1 MNLSVRGEGWV
12 CACGKQMSHMKADHC
27 RYRRNLCRCEKK
39 AWKKKSGLYGIEPLT
54 STIRCSGRTTSLYLK
69 KPRNRTGMRALT
81 LQAFPDNWKQVME
94 FFAICMQHLF
104 GYIMMDLHPA
114 SDHILF
120 DCGRTSRK
128 RTDLRS
134 CIIAPHEVK
143 KDRSQFSNGS
153 LVCQ

>member
-1 MNLSVRGEGWV
+1 MILLEGRGRCVHVANKCLIW
-12 CACGKQMSHMKADHC
+12 KQIIAVIDATSADVK
-27 RYRRNLCRCEKK
+27 RKPE
-39 AWKKKSGLYGIEPLT
+39 KKKSGLYGIEPLT

-94 FFAICMQHLF
+94 FFSICMQHPF

-143 KDRSQFSNGS
+143 KDRSQFPNGS